1 MGQNIIIFKSLILPK
16 RVICPLWIQDRPKTY
31 YLSGFKSNSMKIPL
45 PISLLLFL
53 FTSFSAFSQQ
63 DYFFPEKGPFNES
76 IPTPEEFLGYGIG
89 EFHTRHDRLVSYFYE
104 LARLSDR
111 VHIQEIGKT
120 YEQRPMIV
128 ATITSPENYSKLN
141 QIQQE
146 HLKLVDPQAKV
157 SGIGNMPVII
167 QLGYNVHGNEP
178 SSSEAAM
185 LTAYYL
191 TASQDPKVENY
202 LEKSLIFVEPALNPD
217 GRDRHTN
224 WVNMHRGFPPVADEN
239 DREHNEVWPSG
250 RVNHYWFD
258 LNRDWLPLVHVESQ
272 ARLKFY
278 HKWYPN
284 VVTDFHEMGTN
295 STYFFEPTKPFGS
308 ENPIVPR
315 SNYKD
320 LNELLAPY
328 FADAMDDIG
337 SLYFTKE
344 VFDNSYPGYG
354 STYPDIQGGL
364 GLVFEQASS
373 RGHLQESIHG
383 DVSFAFTIRN
393 HLVNSLAT
401 VQAAVENK
409 DIFLLHQKEF
419 FESAP
424 ERAAERNAEAYIF
437 GNDGDKNR
445 AKAFVDLLLQHKI
458 KVYESAKDQKVNGK
472 VFDSKNSYVVPLKQA
487 QYRMVATMF
496 DTVTK
501 FSDSLFYD
509 TSAWS
514 MVHAYGLPSARLNSR
529 DFRGAIGKQIDSTFL
544 SAEEFPVAKSDYA
557 YLFSWRAYNA
567 PRVLQELLK
576 RDIITKTAFEPFS
589 INTNDGTE
597 DFERGSILVP
607 VAMQSIS
614 AEELHQ
620 LIQKVAT
627 ENQVPITAVQTG
639 LSSKGIDLG
648 SGNFERIIPPKP
660 LMIVGEGV
668 SQYEAGEIWH
678 LLDSKLDM
686 PLTKVD
692 ILDFDRVDLDRYN
705 ELIMVNGNYNLLSK
719 SEVERIKDWI
729 RDGGTL
735 IAQKSAVKWAIDK
748 GITNEQLVVK
758 DSAQI
763 ARKEVGRFDYGTANN
778 REGAKVIGGSI
789 YNVDLDTSHP
799 LGFGY
804 NDRKQKVYRN
814 SNLFLKPSKNP
825 YSTVAVYTQEPL
837 VSGYISEENLEKL
850 PGTASVV
857 VSELG
862 SGQVIS
868 FVDNP
873 NFRGTWFGTSKL
885 FFNALFFGPI
895 IDVPN
900 VRD

>member
-1 MGQNIIIFKSLILPK
+1 M
-16 RVICPLWIQDRPKTY
+16 KTIY
-31 YLSGFKSNSMKIPL
+31 RIPL
-45 PISLLLFL
+45 LFFIFSS
-53 FTSFSAFSQQ
+53 FTAFSQQ
-63 DYFFPEKGPFNES
+63 EYFFPEKGPFNEE
-76 IPTPEEFLGYGIG
+76 IPTPEEFLGYEIG
-89 EFHTRHDRLVSYFYE
+89 EFHTRYDRIVAYFNK
-104 LARLSDR
+104 LAELSDK
-111 VHIQEIGKT
+111 VHVQEIGET

-128 ATITSPENYSKLN
+128 ATITSPENYANLEE
-141 QIQQE
+141 IRQE
-146 HLKLVDPQAKV
+146 HLKLVDPQAEV
-157 SGIGNMPVII
+157 SNIENMPVII

-191 TASQDPKVENY
+191 TASEDPAVEEY
-202 LEKSLIFVEPALNPD
+202 LEKSVIFVEPALNPD

-224 WVNMHRGFPPVADEN
+224 WANMHRGFPPVADEN

-272 ARLKFY
+272 ARLDFY

-315 SNYKD
+315 SNYKG

-401 VQAAVENK
+401 VRAAVENK
-409 DIFLLHQKEF
+409 DIFMLHQKEF
-419 FESAP
+419 FESAM
-424 ERAAERNAEAYIF
+424 EKAADRSAEAYIF
-437 GNDGDKNR
+437 GNDGDGNR
-445 AKAFVDLLLQHKI
+445 AKAFIDLLLQHEI
-458 KVYESAKDQKVNGK
+458 NVYESEKDQRVNGQ
-472 VFDSKNSYVVPLKQA
+472 VFNSESSYIVPLKQP

-514 MVHAYGLPSARLNSR
+514 MVHAYGLPSAKLNSR
-529 DFRGAIGKQIDSTFL
+529 NLRSRALGEKIDSTFL
-544 SAEEFPVAKSDYA
+544 AARDFPVTKSTYA
-557 YLFSWRAYNA
+557 YLFDWQDYNA
-567 PRVLQELLK
+567 PKVLQELLK
-576 RDIITKTAFEPFS
+576 RDIIAKTAFEPFS
-589 INTNDGTE
+589 IKAGEKTE
-597 DFERGSILVP
+597 SFERGSILVP
-607 VAMQSIS
+607 VAMQSES
-614 AEELHQ
+614 AEELHE
-620 LIQKVAT
+620 LMSELAR
-627 ENQVPITAVQTG
+627 ENQLPIVGVQTG
-639 LSSKGIDLG
+639 FSSSGIDLG
-648 SGNFERIIPPKP
+648 SGNFEKIIPPKP

-668 SQYEAGEIWH
+668 SQYEAGEVWH
-678 LLDSKLDM
+678 LMDSKLDM

-692 ILDFDRVDLDRYN
+692 VLDFDRVDLDDYN
-705 ELIMVNGNYNLLSK
+705 ELIMVNGNYGLISD
-719 SEVERIKDWI
+719 SEVERIKAWI
-729 RDGGTL
+729 KDGGTL
-735 IAQKSAVKWAIDK
+735 IAQKSAVEWAIKK
-748 GITNEQLVVK
+748 GISNLQLVEK
-758 DSAQI
+758 DTAQTKEGSRYDYASA
-763 ARKEVGRFDYGTANN
+763 DN
-778 REGAKVIGGSI
+778 REGSKVIGGSI

-804 NDRKQKVYRN
+804 NERKQKVYRN
-814 SNLFLKPSKNP
+814 STIFLQSSENP
-825 YSTVAVYTQEPL
+825 YSTVAVYTEEPL
-837 VSGYISEENLEKL
+837 VSGYISEENLQKL
-850 PGTASVV
+850 PGTASVA

-873 NFRGTWFGTSKL
+873 NFRGTWFGTNKL
-885 FFNALFFGPI
+885 FFNSLFFGPI

>member
-1 MGQNIIIFKSLILPK
+1 
-16 RVICPLWIQDRPKTY
+16 
-31 YLSGFKSNSMKIPL
+31 MKNAVKFL
-45 PISLLLFL
+45 LLLFL
-53 FTSFSAFSQQ
+53 FSSFPATAQQ
-63 DYFFPEKGPFNES
+63 DYFFPEKGPFNED
-76 IPTPEEFLGYGIG
+76 IPTPEEFLGYEVG
-89 EFHTRHDRLVSYFYE
+89 EFHTRHDRLVAYFYE
-104 LARLSDR
+104 LARVSDK
-111 VHIQEIGKT
+111 VHIQEIGRT

-128 ATITSPENYSKLN
+128 ATITTPENYSNLEE
-141 QIQQE
+141 IRQQ
-146 HLKLVDPQAKV
+146 HIKLVDPQAEI
-157 SGIGNMPVII
+157 SNLEAMPVII

-178 SSSEAAM
+178 SSSEASM

-191 TASQDPKVENY
+191 TASKDPAVENY
-202 LEKSLIFVEPALNPD
+202 LQNAVIFVEPVLNPD

-224 WVNMHRGFPPVADEN
+224 WANMHRGFPPVADAN

-308 ENPIVPR
+308 ENPIIPR
-315 SNYKD
+315 SNYD
-320 LNELLAPY
+320 GLNSMLAPY
-328 FADAMDDIG
+328 FANAMEDIG

-409 DIFLLHQKEF
+409 NVFLQHQKDF
-419 FESAP
+419 FESAL
-424 ERAAERNAEAYIF
+424 EQADDRSAEAYIF
-437 GNDGDKNR
+437 SNDGDENR
-445 AKAFVDLLLQHKI
+445 TKAFIDLLLQHQI
-458 KVYESAKDQKVNGK
+458 NVYTSNREQEVDGK
-472 VFDSKNSYVVPLKQA
+472 VFNSENSYVVPLKQP

-514 MVHAYGLPSARLNSR
+514 MVHAYGLPSAKLSSR
-529 DFRGAIGKQIDSTFL
+529 KFKSGAIGQQLDSTFL
-544 SAEEFPVAKSDYA
+544 AAEEFPVAKSNYA
-557 YLFSWRAYNA
+557 YLFSWEDYKA
-567 PRVLQELLK
+567 PKLLQELLK
-576 RDIITKTAFEPFS
+576 RDIITKTAMKAFS
-589 INTNDGTE
+589 IKADDREVN
-597 DFERGSILVP
+597 FARGSILVP
-607 VAMQSIS
+607 VTMQSQS
-614 AEELHQ
+614 SEELHELMQDLATKHQ
-620 LIQKVAT
+620 LSILG
-627 ENQVPITAVQTG
+627 VQTG
-639 LSSKGIDLG
+639 YSSTGIDLG
-648 SGNFERIIPPKP
+648 SGNFEKVIAPKP
-660 LMIVGEGV
+660 LMIIGEGV

-678 LLDSKLDM
+678 LMDMKLDM

-692 ILDFDRVDLDRYN
+692 MLDFSRVDLNDYN
-705 ELIMVNGNYNLLSK
+705 ELIMVNGNYSLISDAQVEKIK
-719 SEVERIKDWI
+719 SWIKG
-729 RDGGTL
+729 GGTL

-748 GITNEQLVVK
+748 EITDEQLVEK
-758 DSAQI
+758 DTAQNSAEEVERYNYAT
-763 ARKEVGRFDYGTANN
+763 ARD
-778 REGAKVIGGSI
+778 REGAQVIGGSI
-789 YNVDLDTSHP
+789 YKVDLDITHP

-804 NDRKQKVYRN
+804 NDRSLNVYRN
-814 SNLFLKPSKNP
+814 SNIFLEPSENP
-825 YSTVAVYTQEPL
+825 YSTVAVYTENPL
-837 VSGYISEENLEKL
+837 VSGYVSEENLEKL
-850 PGTASVV
+850 PGTASIV
-857 VSELG
+857 VSKVG
-862 SGQVIS
+862 SGRVINIL
-868 FVDNP
+868 DNP
-873 NFRGTWFGTSKL
+873 NFRGTWYGTNRL

-895 IDVPN
+895 IDVPS
-900 VRD
+900 VQD